1 MSHPDPDVVAPA
13 AGRPIVLRGGTVLTM
28 DAAGTVLTDADVL
41 NLPLLLTDPYG
52 AFIRG
57 PNGFPQIV
65 RPGADGKVGTADDVL
80 VEGDPAANGGLGVGT
95 GGAART
101 GHAFLDDLAHSA
113 SPVGDH
119 DGNPMVLF
127 DRSVERTY
135 LARSGLIG
143 GDFPNHTTVFTASAG
158 PRDLGTGND
167 VSITL
172 TADKGGA
179 KLAKTYVFKRG
190 SYVIDTR
197 FDVTNDG
204 TAPINPTLY
213 MELARDGG
221 AVEQSRFYSTFT
233 GPAVYTDGDKF
244 HKITFADIDKGKA
257 QVPAPTDSGW
267 VAMVQHYFASAWIPA
282 DNVKREY
289 YVNRVDTNFY
299 RIGIQEPLGTVAPG
313 ASVSATARLFA
324 GPQQARMLESITPGL
339 DLVKDYGWLT
349 IVAKPLFWLLEK
361 IHALLGNWGWSIVA
375 LTVLIKLVFFPLSA
389 TSYRSMAKM
398 KDLQPRMTAI
408 RERHKGDP
416 QKMNQEMMT
425 LYRTEKV
432 NPLGGCLPIVI
443 QIPVFMALYWALLS
457 SVEMRGAPW
466 IGWVHDLSTPDPF
479 YILPV
484 LMAVSMFV
492 QTKLNPTPP
501 DPVQAKVM
509 MFMPIAFSVMFFF
522 FPAGLVLYW
531 VVNNCLSIAQQWSMN
546 RMLGTNNKAAPAK

>member
-1 MSHPDPDVVAPA
+1 MDIKRTILWVIFSLAVVLLFDNWQRANGHQSMFFPTPQTATTAAPGSTPAGDVPKSA
-13 AGRPIVLRGGTVLTM
+13 AAA
-28 DAAGTVLTDADVL
+28 AAGTQAAPATGAVSQAPASEKIVITTDVVRATIDTAGAIVTKL
-41 NLPLLLTDPYG
+41 ELLD
-52 AFIRG
+52 
-57 PNGFPQIV
+57 Q
-65 RPGADGKVGTADDVL
+65 K
-80 VEGDPAANGGLGVGT
+80 
-95 GGAART
+95 
-101 GHAFLDDLAHSA
+101 
-113 SPVGDH
+113 DH

-135 LARSGLIG
+135 LARSGIIG
-143 GDFPNHTTVFTASAG
+143 GDFPNHTTVFAASTG
-158 PRDLGTGND
+158 PRDLGTSND

-179 KLAKTYVFKRG
+179 KLVKTYVFKRG

-221 AVEQSRFYSTFT
+221 AIEQSRFYSTFT

-244 HKITFADIDKGKA
+244 HKITFSDIDKGKA
-257 QVPAPTDSGW
+257 HVPAPTDSGW

-289 YVNRVDTNFY
+289 YVDRVDTNFY

-324 GPQQARMLESITPGL
+324 GPQQARMLEAITPGL

-361 IHALLGNWGWSIVA
+361 IHGLLGNWGWSIVA

-416 QKMNQEMMT
+416 QKMT

-466 IGWVHDLSTPDPF
+466 LGWVHDLSAPDPF

-531 VVNNCLSIAQQWSMN
+531 VVNNCLSIAQQWSIN
-546 RMLGTNNKAAPAK
+546 RMLGTNKKAAPAK

>member
-1 MSHPDPDVVAPA
+1 AAPA
-13 AGRPIVLRGGTVLTM
+13 
-28 DAAGTVLTDADVL
+28 
-41 NLPLLLTDPYG
+41 
-52 AFIRG
+52 
-57 PNGFPQIV
+57 
-65 RPGADGKVGTADDVL
+65 
-80 VEGDPAANGGLGVGT
+80 T
-95 GGAART
+95 GGASQAP
-101 GHAFLDDLAHSA
+101 A
-113 SPVGDH
+113 SEKIVVTTDVIRATVDTAGAILTKLELLTQKDH
-119 DGNPMVLF
+119 DGNPVVLF
-127 DRSVERTY
+127 DRSLERTY

-143 GDFPNHTTVFTASAG
+143 GDFPNHTTVFAASAG
-158 PRDLGTGND
+158 PRDLGTGGE
-167 VSITL
+167 VSLTL

-204 TAPINPTLY
+204 AAPISPTLY

-221 AVEQSRFYSTFT
+221 SVEQSRFYSTFT
-233 GPAVYTDGDKF
+233 GPAVYTDADKF
-244 HKITFADIDKGKA
+244 HKINFSDIDKGKA
-257 QVPAPTDSGW
+257 HVPAATDNGW
-267 VAMVQHYFASAWIPA
+267 VGMVQHYFASAWIPA
-282 DNVKREY
+282 ASAKREF
-289 YVNRVDTNFY
+289 YVDRVDTNFY

-313 ASVSATARLFA
+313 ASLSATARLFA
-324 GPQQARMLESITPGL
+324 GPQEESMLEAITPGL

-349 IVAKPLFWLLEK
+349 VIAKPLFWLLER

-375 LTVLIKLVFFPLSA
+375 LTVLVKLVFFPLSA

-432 NPLGGCLPIVI
+432 NPLGGCLPILI
-443 QIPVFMALYWALLS
+443 QIPVFMSLYWALLS

-466 IGWVHDLSTPDPF
+466 VGWVHDLAAPDALFGTYFGVPVGL
-479 YILPV
+479 LPI

-501 DPVQAKVM
+501 DPVQAKMM
-509 MFMPIAFSVMFFF
+509 MFMPLAFSVMFFF

-531 VVNNCLSIAQQWSMN
+531 VVNNCLSIAQQWSIN
-546 RMLGTNNKAAPAK
+546 RMLGTNKKAAAAK

>member
-1 MSHPDPDVVAPA
+1 MDIKRTILWVIFSLAVVLLFDNWQRANGHQSMFFPTPQTATTASSAPGSTPAGDVPKSATAAAPGAQAAPA
-13 AGRPIVLRGGTVLTM
+13 TGAPSTNAQAPASEKIVISTDVLRATI
-28 DAAGTVLTDADVL
+28 DTDGAIVTKLELL
-41 NLPLLLTDPYG
+41 N
-52 AFIRG
+52 
-57 PNGFPQIV
+57 Q
-65 RPGADGKVGTADDVL
+65 K
-80 VEGDPAANGGLGVGT
+80 
-95 GGAART
+95 
-101 GHAFLDDLAHSA
+101 
-113 SPVGDH
+113 DH

-127 DRSVERTY
+127 DRSMERTY
-135 LARSGLIG
+135 LARSGIIG
-143 GDFPNHTTVFTASAG
+143 GDFPNHTTAFTASAG

-213 MELARDGG
+213 LELARDGG
-221 AVEQSRFYSTFT
+221 AIEQSRFYSTFT

-324 GPQQARMLESITPGL
+324 GPQQARMLEAITPGL

-531 VVNNCLSIAQQWSMN
+531 VVNNCLSIAQQWSIN
-546 RMLGTNNKAAPAK
+546 RMLGTNKNAAPAK

>member
-1 MSHPDPDVVAPA
+1 MDIKRTILWVIFSLAVVLLFDNWQRANGHQSMFFPTPQTATTAAPGSTPAGDVPKSA
-13 AGRPIVLRGGTVLTM
+13 AAA
-28 DAAGTVLTDADVL
+28 AAGTQAAPATGAVSQAPASEKIVITTDVVRATIDTAGAIVTKL
-41 NLPLLLTDPYG
+41 ELLD
-52 AFIRG
+52 
-57 PNGFPQIV
+57 Q
-65 RPGADGKVGTADDVL
+65 K
-80 VEGDPAANGGLGVGT
+80 
-95 GGAART
+95 
-101 GHAFLDDLAHSA
+101 
-113 SPVGDH
+113 DH

-135 LARSGLIG
+135 LARSGIIG
-143 GDFPNHTTVFTASAG
+143 GDFPNHTTVFAASTG
-158 PRDLGTGND
+158 PRDLGTSND

-179 KLAKTYVFKRG
+179 KLVKTYVFKRG

-221 AVEQSRFYSTFT
+221 AIEQSRFYSTFT

-244 HKITFADIDKGKA
+244 HKITFSDIDKGKA
-257 QVPAPTDSGW
+257 HVPAPTDSGW

-289 YVNRVDTNFY
+289 YVDRVDTNFY

-324 GPQQARMLESITPGL
+324 GPQQARMLEAITPGL

-361 IHALLGNWGWSIVA
+361 IHGLLGNWGWSIVA

-466 IGWVHDLSTPDPF
+466 LGWVHDLSAPDPF

-484 LMAVSMFV
+484 LMAVSMFI
-492 QTKLNPTPP
+492 QTRLNPTPP
-501 DPVQAKVM
+501 DPMQAKMM
-509 MFMPIAFSVMFFF
+509 MFMPLIFSFMFLFL
-522 FPAGLVLYW
+522 PSGLVLYY
-531 VVNNCLSIAQQWSMN
+531 VVNNSLSIAQQWSIN
-546 RMLGTNNKAAPAK
+546 RMLGNKKEKKAA

>member
-1 MSHPDPDVVAPA
+1 MYPSPPPPRPQPA
-13 AGRPIVLRGGTVLTM
+13 ARPLRPPAPPRRRRPRKKVVVTTDVIRATVDTAGAILTK
-28 DAAGTVLTDADVL
+28 LE
-41 NLPLLLTDPYG
+41 LLT
-52 AFIRG
+52 
-57 PNGFPQIV
+57 Q
-65 RPGADGKVGTADDVL
+65 K
-80 VEGDPAANGGLGVGT
+80 
-95 GGAART
+95 
-101 GHAFLDDLAHSA
+101 
-113 SPVGDH
+113 DH
-119 DGNPMVLF
+119 DGNPVVLF
-127 DRSVERTY
+127 DRSLERTY

-158 PRDLGTGND
+158 PRDLGTGGE
-167 VSITL
+167 VSLTL

-204 TAPINPTLY
+204 TAPISPTLY

-221 AVEQSRFYSTFT
+221 SVEQSRFYSTFT
-233 GPAVYTDGDKF
+233 GPAVYTDADKF
-244 HKITFADIDKGKA
+244 HKINFSDIDKGKA
-257 QVPAPTDSGW
+257 HVPAATDNGW
-267 VAMVQHYFASAWIPA
+267 VGMVQHYFASAWIPA
-282 DNVKREY
+282 ASAKREF
-289 YVNRVDTNFY
+289 YVDRVDTNFY

-313 ASVSATARLFA
+313 ANISATARLFA
-324 GPQQARMLESITPGL
+324 GPQEERMLEGITPGL
-339 DLVKDYGWLT
+339 ELVKDYGWLT
-349 IVAKPLFWLLEK
+349 IIAKPLFWLLEK
-361 IHALLGNWGWSIVA
+361 IHLLLGNWGWSIVG
-375 LTVLIKLVFFPLSA
+375 LTVLVKLVFFPLSA

-416 QKMNQEMMT
+416 QKMNQEMMQ

-443 QIPVFMALYWALLS
+443 QIPVFIALYWVLLS

-466 IGWVHDLSTPDPF
+466 LGWVHDLASPDPF
-479 YILPV
+479 YILPI

-492 QTKLNPTPP
+492 QTRLNPTPP
-501 DPVQAKVM
+501 DPVQAKMM

-531 VVNNCLSIAQQWSMN
+531 VVNNCLSIAQQWSIN
-546 RMLGTNNKAAPAK
+546 RMLGTSKKAAPTK

>member
-1 MSHPDPDVVAPA
+1 MDIKRTILWVIFSLAVVLLFDNWQRANGHQSMFFPTPQTATTTAAAPGSTPAGDVPSNASTAAAAGSQAAPA
-13 AGRPIVLRGGTVLTM
+13 TGAASQAPASEKIVISTDLLRATIDTDGAIVTKLELL
-28 DAAGTVLTDADVL
+28 DQKDHAGT
-41 NLPLLLTDPYG
+41 
-52 AFIRG
+52 
-57 PNGFPQIV
+57 
-65 RPGADGKVGTADDVL
+65 
-80 VEGDPAANGGLGVGT
+80 
-95 GGAART
+95 
-101 GHAFLDDLAHSA
+101 
-113 SPVGDH
+113 
-119 DGNPMVLF
+119 PMVLF

-143 GDFPNHTTVFTASAG
+143 GDFPNHTTVFAASPG

-190 SYVIDTR
+190 SYVIDSR

-213 MELARDGG
+213 LELARDGG

-257 QVPAPTDSGW
+257 QVPAPTNSGW

-313 ASVSATARLFA
+313 ASVSTTARLFA
-324 GPQQARMLESITPGL
+324 GPQQARMLEAITPGL

-531 VVNNCLSIAQQWSMN
+531 VVNNCLSIAQQWSIN

>member
-1 MSHPDPDVVAPA
+1 MDIKRTILWVIFSLSVVLLFDNWQRANGHQSMFFPTPQTATTTAAASGGTPAGDVPKSAATPAAAGSQAAPA
-13 AGRPIVLRGGTVLTM
+13 TGAASQALASEKIVVTTDVIRATVDTAGASLTK
-28 DAAGTVLTDADVL
+28 LE
-41 NLPLLLTDPYG
+41 LLT
-52 AFIRG
+52 
-57 PNGFPQIV
+57 Q
-65 RPGADGKVGTADDVL
+65 K
-80 VEGDPAANGGLGVGT
+80 
-95 GGAART
+95 
-101 GHAFLDDLAHSA
+101 
-113 SPVGDH
+113 DH

-127 DRSVERTY
+127 DRSLERTY

-143 GDFPNHTTVFTASAG
+143 GDFPNHTTVFAASTG
-158 PRDLGTGND
+158 PRDLGTGGE
-167 VSITL
+167 VSLTL

-233 GPAVYTDGDKF
+233 GPAVYTDTDHY

-257 QVPAPTDSGW
+257 QVPGATDSGW

-282 DNVKREY
+282 ASVKREY
-289 YVNRVDTNFY
+289 YVDRVDTNFY

-313 ASVSATARLFA
+313 ASLSATARLFA
-324 GPQQARMLESITPGL
+324 GPQEARMLEGITPGL

-349 IVAKPLFWLLEK
+349 VIAKPLFWLLEK

-432 NPLGGCLPIVI
+432 NPLGGCLPILI

-466 IGWVHDLSTPDPF
+466 LGWVHDLASPDPF
-479 YILPV
+479 YILPI

-501 DPVQAKVM
+501 DPVQAKMM
-509 MFMPIAFSVMFFF
+509 MFMPLAFSVMFFF

-531 VVNNCLSIAQQWSMN
+531 VVNNCLSIAQQWSIN
-546 RMLGTNNKAAPAK
+546 RMLGTNKKAAAAK

>member
-1 MSHPDPDVVAPA
+1 AGDVPKA
-13 AGRPIVLRGGTVLTM
+13 ATEAA
-28 DAAGTVLTDADVL
+28 AAGTQAAPATGAATQAPASEKIVVTTDVVRATIDTAGAIVSKL
-41 NLPLLLTDPYG
+41 ELLT
-52 AFIRG
+52 
-57 PNGFPQIV
+57 Q
-65 RPGADGKVGTADDVL
+65 K
-80 VEGDPAANGGLGVGT
+80 
-95 GGAART
+95 
-101 GHAFLDDLAHSA
+101 
-113 SPVGDH
+113 DH

-127 DRSVERTY
+127 DRSMERTY
-135 LARSGLIG
+135 LARSGIIG
-143 GDFPNHTTVFTASAG
+143 GDFPNHTTLFTASAG
-158 PRDLGTGND
+158 PRDLGAAGD

-179 KLAKTYVFKRG
+179 KLVKTYVFKRG

-221 AVEQSRFYSTFT
+221 SVEQSRFYSTFT
-233 GPAVYTDGDKF
+233 GPAVYTDTDHY
-244 HKITFADIDKGKA
+244 HKITFSDIDKGKA
-257 QVPAPTDSGW
+257 HVPSATDSGW

-282 DNVKREY
+282 ANAKREF
-289 YVNRVDTNFY
+289 YVDRIDNNFY
-299 RIGIQEPLGTVAPG
+299 RVGMQEPLGTVAPG

-324 GPQQARMLESITPGL
+324 GPQEARMLEAITPGL

-349 IVAKPLFWLLEK
+349 VIAKPLFWLLEK

-375 LTVLIKLVFFPLSA
+375 LTVLVKLVFFPLSA

-398 KDLQPRMTAI
+398 KDLQPRMTSI

-443 QIPVFMALYWALLS
+443 QIPVFMSLYWALLS
-457 SVEMRGAPW
+457 SVERRGAPW
-466 IGWVHDLSTPDPF
+466 LGWVHDLASPDPF
-479 YILPV
+479 YILPI

-501 DPVQAKVM
+501 DPVQAKM
-509 MFMPIAFSVMFFF
+509 MLFMPLAFSVMFFF

-531 VVNNCLSIAQQWSMN
+531 VVNNVLSIAQQWSIN
-546 RMLGTNNKAAPAK
+546 RMLGTNKKAAAAK

>member
-1 MSHPDPDVVAPA
+1 MDIKRTILWVIFSLAVVLLFDNWQRANGHQSMFFPTPQTATTASSAPGSTPAGDVPKSATAAAPGAQAAPA
-13 AGRPIVLRGGTVLTM
+13 TGAPSTNAQAPASEKIVISTDVLRATI
-28 DAAGTVLTDADVL
+28 DTDGAIVTKLELL
-41 NLPLLLTDPYG
+41 N
-52 AFIRG
+52 
-57 PNGFPQIV
+57 Q
-65 RPGADGKVGTADDVL
+65 K
-80 VEGDPAANGGLGVGT
+80 
-95 GGAART
+95 
-101 GHAFLDDLAHSA
+101 
-113 SPVGDH
+113 DH

-127 DRSVERTY
+127 DRSMERTY
-135 LARSGLIG
+135 LARSGIIG
-143 GDFPNHTTVFTASAG
+143 GDFPNHTTAFTASAG

-213 MELARDGG
+213 LELARDGG

-289 YVNRVDTNFY
+289 YVNRVDNNFY

-324 GPQQARMLESITPGL
+324 GPQQARMLEAITPGL

-531 VVNNCLSIAQQWSMN
+531 VVNNCLSIAQQWSIN
-546 RMLGTNNKAAPAK
+546 RMLGTNKNAAPAK